1 MFDLLSAVF
10 MVIVLLVSVMI
21 HEIAHGAAA
30 ASQGDLTAKY
40 AGRLS
45 LNPLKHLDPIGSFL
59 LPLILYV
66 ISRGTFV
73 FGYAKPV
80 PINPYNFRDRKY
92 GEAKVAA
99 AGAAANIALAVV
111 FGLLLRFWPAVSNP
125 VSAAFYALCQVVVV
139 VNLVLAVFNLIP
151 IPPLDGSRILFTF
164 LPKSQEDFKIFLQQ
178 YGFWIMLLIFYFFS
192 DIIDPIIEF
201 LYYLIVGAPLV

>member
-10 MVIVLLVSVMI
+10 MVIVLVISVMI

-45 LNPLKHLDPIGSFL
+45 FNPLKHLDPIGSFV
-59 LPLILYV
+59 LPLALYL
-66 ISRGTFV
+66 ISQGTFV

-111 FGLLLRFWPAVSNP
+111 FGVLLRFWPEVSNL
-125 VSAAFYALCQVVVV
+125 VSAGFYTLCQVVVV

-178 YGFWIMLLIFYFFS
+178 YGFWILLLIFYFFS
-192 DIIDPIIEF
+192 GIIDPIIEF
-201 LYYLIVGAPLV
+201 LYRLIVGAPLV